1 MKKKITLIT
10 SILLIL
16 ALAVT
21 FVGCN
26 KDKTEETPTTEASE
40 KVSTTEPTTKFEAP
54 EIKDEPTT
62 EETTEETEASA
73 PETTTKKATY
83 SSSSSGSSSNS
94 SSNKGTSSK
103 PASKPAS
110 TTKASTSNS
119 GGFVSAGKNEDGNEV
134 YVNQNGVKI
143 TIDDDDVGNYAGL
156 SDEEIKDYED
166 KVATDYATDPDVQEA
181 LEADKNPDAWGR
193 G

>member
-62 EETTEETEASA
+62 EETTEATTE
-73 PETTTKKATY
+73 PTTKEPVY
-83 SSSSSGSSSNS
+83 NPNSGSSSGSSSSNSGSNS
-94 SSNKGTSSK
+94 SNSGSS
-103 PASKPAS
+103 SKPAS
-110 TTKASTSNS
+110 TTKASSSNS
-119 GGFVSAGKNEDGNEV
+119 GGFVSAGTNEDGNEV
-134 YVNQNGVKI
+134 YVNPNGVKI
-143 TIDDDDVGNYAGL
+143 TIDDSNDGGELPADNW
-156 SDEEIKDYED
+156 K
-166 KVATDYATDPDVQEA
+166 TDPDVQDA
-181 LEADKNPDAWGR
+181 IEADKNPDAWGE
-193 G
+193 

>member
-62 EETTEETEASA
+62 EETS
-73 PETTTKKATY
+73 ETTTKKPTY
-83 SSSSSGSSSNS
+83 SSNSGSSSGSSNSGSNS
-94 SSNKGTSSK
+94 SNNNSKPSSK
-103 PASKPAS
+103 PVS
-110 TTKASTSNS
+110 TTKAPTVTKAPATTKAPASN
-119 GGFVSAGKNEDGNEV
+119 GGVSYAGKNENGYDS
-134 YVNQNGVKI
+134 YTNQYGGGFYIEDPNANTGGHGSA
-143 TIDDDDVGNYAGL
+143 DDF
-156 SDEEIKDYED
+156 
-166 KVATDYATDPDVQEA
+166 VQEG
-181 LEADKNPDAWGR
+181 WGT
-193 G
+193 GGTLS

>member
-10 SILLIL
+10 SLLLII

-26 KDKTEETPTTEASE
+26 KDKTEDTPTTTE

-62 EETTEETEASA
+62 EKTTEATTE
-73 PETTTKKATY
+73 PTTKKPVY
-83 SSSSSGSSSNS
+83 NQNSGNSSGSSNSGSS
-94 SSNKGTSSK
+94 SSNSGSS
-103 PASKPAS
+103 SKPAS
-110 TTKASTSNS
+110 TTKASSSNS

-134 YVNQNGVKI
+134 YVNSNGVKI
-143 TIDDDDVGNYAGL
+143 TIDDSNDGGELPADNW
-156 SDEEIKDYED
+156 K
-166 KVATDYATDPDVQEA
+166 TDPDVIEA
-181 LEADKNPDAWGR
+181 EGCTDYGR
-193 G
+193 

>member
-62 EETTEETEASA
+62 EETTEATTEPVYNLNSG
-73 PETTTKKATY
+73 
-83 SSSSSGSSSNS
+83 SSSGSGSSNS
-94 SSNKGTSSK
+94 GSSSSNSGSN
-103 PASKPAS
+103 SKPAS
-110 TTKASTSNS
+110 TTKASSSNS
-119 GGFVSAGKNEDGNEV
+119 GGFVSAGRNEDGNEV
-134 YVNQNGVKI
+134 YVNPNGVKI
-143 TIDDDDVGNYAGL
+143 TIDDSNDGGNYAGL

-166 KVATDYATDPDVQEA
+166 KVAADEATDPDVQDA
-181 LEADKNPDAWGR
+181 LEADKNPDAWGE
-193 G
+193 

>member
-40 KVSTTEPTTKFEAP
+40 KVSTTEPTTFVVP

-62 EETTEETEASA
+62 EETTEETTEA
-73 PETTTKKATY
+73 PETTTKKSTY
-83 SSSSSGSSSNS
+83 SSNSDSLSSGSS
-94 SSNKGTSSK
+94 
-103 PASKPAS
+103 
-110 TTKASTSNS
+110 NS
-119 GGFVSAGKNEDGNEV
+119 GS
-134 YVNQNGVKI
+134 
-143 TIDDDDVGNYAGL
+143 
-156 SDEEIKDYED
+156 S
-166 KVATDYATDPDVQEA
+166 A
-181 LEADKNPDAWGR
+181 LEAPVAGCS
-193 G
+193 

>member
-40 KVSTTEPTTKFEAP
+40 KVSTTEPTTFEAP

-62 EETTEETEASA
+62 EETTEETTE
-73 PETTTKKATY
+73 PTTKKPVY
-83 SSSSSGSSSNS
+83 SSNSGSSSSSSGSSSF
-94 SSNKGTSSK
+94 
-103 PASKPAS
+103 
-110 TTKASTSNS
+110 TK
-119 GGFVSAGKNEDGNEV
+119 
-134 YVNQNGVKI
+134 
-143 TIDDDDVGNYAGL
+143 
-156 SDEEIKDYED
+156 
-166 KVATDYATDPDVQEA
+166 
-181 LEADKNPDAWGR
+181 R
-193 G
+193 

>member
-62 EETTEETEASA
+62 EETTEETTEA

-143 TIDDDDVGNYAGL
+143 TIDDDDVGGMLPADNW
-156 SDEEIKDYED
+156 K
-166 KVATDYATDPDVQEA
+166 TDPDVIEA
-181 LEADKNPDAWGR
+181 EGCTDYGR
-193 G
+193 

>member
-16 ALAVT
+16 ALVVT

-62 EETTEETEASA
+62 EETTEATTE
-73 PETTTKKATY
+73 PTTKMPVY
-83 SSSSSGSSSNS
+83 NQNSGSSSGAG
-94 SSNKGTSSK
+94 SSNSGSS
-103 PASKPAS
+103 SKPAS
-110 TTKASTSNS
+110 TTKASSSNS
-119 GGFVSAGKNEDGNEV
+119 GGFVSAGRNEDGNEV

-143 TIDDDDVGNYAGL
+143 TIDDSNDGGSHSDDSV
-156 SDEEIKDYED
+156 
-166 KVATDYATDPDVQEA
+166 YATDPDIQDA
-181 LEADKNPDAWGR
+181 LEADKNPDAWGE
-193 G
+193 

>member
-26 KDKTEETPTTEASE
+26 KDKETTEPTTEASE
-40 KVSTTEPTTKFEAP
+40 KVSTTEPTTKFEVP

-62 EETTEETEASA
+62 EETTEETTEA
-73 PETTTKKATY
+73 PETTTKKTTY
-83 SSSSSGSSSNS
+83 SSSNTGSSSNS

-103 PASKPAS
+103 PASKPTS

-143 TIDDDDVGNYAGL
+143 TIDNDDVGNYAGL
-156 SDEEIKDYED
+156 SDEEIREYEER
-166 KVATDYATDPDVQEA
+166 VEAERATDPDI
-181 LEADKNPDAWGR
+181 LEGADDDIHLGR
-193 G
+193 

>member
-62 EETTEETEASA
+62 EPTTEETEASA
-73 PETTTKKATY
+73 PETTTKEPVYYTN
-83 SSSSSGSSSNS
+83 SGSSSGSGSSNS
-94 SSNKGTSSK
+94 GSS
-103 PASKPAS
+103 SKPAS
-110 TTKASTSNS
+110 TTKASSSNS

-134 YVNQNGVKI
+134 YVNPNGVKI
-143 TIDDDDVGNYAGL
+143 TIDDDDVGGELPADNW
-156 SDEEIKDYED
+156 K
-166 KVATDYATDPDVQEA
+166 TDPDVIEA
-181 LEADKNPDAWGR
+181 EGCTDYGR
-193 G
+193 

>member
-10 SILLIL
+10 SLLLII

-26 KDKTEETPTTEASE
+26 KDKTEDTPTTTE

-62 EETTEETEASA
+62 EETIEATTE
-73 PETTTKKATY
+73 PTTKKPVY
-83 SSSSSGSSSNS
+83 NQNSGNSSGSSNSGSS
-94 SSNKGTSSK
+94 SSNSGSS
-103 PASKPAS
+103 SKPAS
-110 TTKASTSNS
+110 TTKASSSNS

-134 YVNQNGVKI
+134 YVNSNGVKI
-143 TIDDDDVGNYAGL
+143 TIDDSNDGGELPADNW
-156 SDEEIKDYED
+156 K
-166 KVATDYATDPDVQEA
+166 TDPDVIEA
-181 LEADKNPDAWGR
+181 EGCTDYGR
-193 G
+193 

>member
-26 KDKTEETPTTEASE
+26 KDKTEDAPTTEASE

-62 EETTEETEASA
+62 EATTE
-73 PETTTKKATY
+73 PTTKEPVY
-83 SSSSSGSSSNS
+83 NLNSGSSSGSGSSNS
-94 SSNKGTSSK
+94 GSN
-103 PASKPAS
+103 SKPAS
-110 TTKASTSNS
+110 TTKAPTAAKPNTGSGNVVVTNANGGGIFIDST
-119 GGFVSAGKNEDGNEV
+119 GG
-134 YVNQNGVKI
+134 
-143 TIDDDDVGNYAGL
+143 GNYAGL
-156 SDEEIKDYED
+156 NDEEIKDYED
-166 KVATDYATDPDVQEA
+166 KVAADEATDPDVQEA
-181 LEADKNPDAWGR
+181 LEADKNPDAWLH
-193 G
+193 

>member
-10 SILLIL
+10 SLLLII

-26 KDKTEETPTTEASE
+26 KDKTEDTPTTTE

-62 EETTEETEASA
+62 EETTEATTE
-73 PETTTKKATY
+73 PTTKKPVY
-83 SSSSSGSSSNS
+83 SSNSGSSSGSSSSGSSG
-94 SSNKGTSSK
+94 SSNTVN
-103 PASKPAS
+103 
-110 TTKASTSNS
+110 NS
-119 GGFVSAGKNEDGNEV
+119 GRDLLEGETLEDGRIAVVTNA
-134 YVNQNGVKI
+134 NGGGI
-143 TIDDDDVGNYAGL
+143 YLESNFGANTGGMLPADGDVL
-156 SDEEIKDYED
+156 SDGSVMGDRDGDGDYD
-166 KVATDYATDPDVQEA
+166 ADDSALATDPAFQ
-181 LEADKNPDAWGR
+181 LGR

>member
-1 MKKKITLIT
+1 MKKKFTLIT

-26 KDKTEETPTTEASE
+26 KDKTEDTPTTTE

-62 EETTEETEASA
+62 EKTTEATTE
-73 PETTTKKATY
+73 PTTKKPVY
-83 SSSSSGSSSNS
+83 NQNSGNSSGSSNSGSS
-94 SSNKGTSSK
+94 SSNSGSS
-103 PASKPAS
+103 SKPAS
-110 TTKASTSNS
+110 TTKASSSNS

-134 YVNQNGVKI
+134 YVNSNGVKI
-143 TIDDDDVGNYAGL
+143 TIDDSNDGGELPADNW
-156 SDEEIKDYED
+156 K
-166 KVATDYATDPDVQEA
+166 TDPDVIEA
-181 LEADKNPDAWGR
+181 EGCTDYGR
-193 G
+193 

>member
-21 FVGCN
+21 FVGCD
-26 KDKTEETPTTEASE
+26 KDKTEETPTTTE
-40 KVSTTEPTTKFEAP
+40 KVSTTEPTTKFEVP

-73 PETTTKKATY
+73 PETTTKKSTY
-83 SSSSSGSSSNS
+83 TGSSNSGSSS
-94 SSNKGTSSK
+94 SNYNSK

-110 TTKASTSNS
+110 TTKAATTTKAPASNGGWVSTGKDEN
-119 GGFVSAGKNEDGNEV
+119 GNDTFTNGDGFVLRVEGDNVPDGGHGSADDWEPDPEMDGWGE
-134 YVNQNGVKI
+134 G
-143 TIDDDDVGNYAGL
+143 GM
-156 SDEEIKDYED
+156 
-166 KVATDYATDPDVQEA
+166 
-181 LEADKNPDAWGR
+181 LE
-193 G
+193 

>member
-26 KDKTEETPTTEASE
+26 KDKTEETPTTTE

-62 EETTEETEASA
+62 EETTEETEAS
-73 PETTTKKATY
+73 ETTTKKSAYTGSSN
-83 SSSSSGSSSNS
+83 SSSSSGSSNSGSNS
-94 SSNKGTSSK
+94 K
-103 PASKPAS
+103 PSSKPAS
-110 TTKASTSNS
+110 TTKANS
-119 GGFVSAGKNEDGNEV
+119 SGNQFSGEVLDDGSVALVTNANGGGVYLSSDWGQNTGSESPVNDGYDDPEV
-134 YVNQNGVKI
+134 QDALGHK
-143 TIDDDDVGNYAGL
+143 VG
-156 SDEEIKDYED
+156 
-166 KVATDYATDPDVQEA
+166 
-181 LEADKNPDAWGR
+181 R
-193 G
+193 

>member
-40 KVSTTEPTTKFEAP
+40 KVSTTKPTTKFEAP

-62 EETTEETEASA
+62 EETTEETTE
-73 PETTTKKATY
+73 PTTKKPTY
-83 SSSSSGSSSNS
+83 SYSSSGSSS
-94 SSNKGTSSK
+94 SSNSGSN
-103 PASKPAS
+103 SKPAS
-110 TTKASTSNS
+110 TTKASSSNS

-134 YVNQNGVKI
+134 YVNPNGVKI
-143 TIDDDDVGNYAGL
+143 TIDDSNDGGSHSSADDGFDW
-156 SDEEIKDYED
+156 DEDGDIDADD
-166 KVATDYATDPDVQEA
+166 KEFEENISCT
-181 LEADKNPDAWGR
+181 LG
-193 G
+193 

>member
-1 MKKKITLIT
+1 MKKKITLIA

-62 EETTEETEASA
+62 EETTEATTE
-73 PETTTKKATY
+73 PTTKMPVY
-83 SSSSSGSSSNS
+83 NQNSGSSSSSGSSNSGSS
-94 SSNKGTSSK
+94 SSNSGSNSK
-103 PASKPAS
+103 PVQSQ
-110 TTKASTSNS
+110 TTTVKNYD
-119 GGFVSAGKNEDGNEV
+119 GGEVLDDGRVVVVTNANGGGIYIDADAGKGNGGELPAD
-134 YVNQNGVKI
+134 NWK
-143 TIDDDDVGNYAGL
+143 
-156 SDEEIKDYED
+156 
-166 KVATDYATDPDVQEA
+166 TDPDVQEA
-181 LEADKNPDAWGR
+181 LEADKNPDAWLQ
-193 G
+193 